1 MEQCQNFLVFKS
13 ANQGI
18 DNPLV
23 PKNRYS
29 VPQIVQISTKI
40 VYFTKDLQRPF
51 DIWPLVMAVF

>member
-18 DNPLV
+18 NPLV

-29 VPQIVQISTKI
+29 VPHIVKISTQI
-40 VYFTKDLQRPF
+40 VYFTKGLQRPF